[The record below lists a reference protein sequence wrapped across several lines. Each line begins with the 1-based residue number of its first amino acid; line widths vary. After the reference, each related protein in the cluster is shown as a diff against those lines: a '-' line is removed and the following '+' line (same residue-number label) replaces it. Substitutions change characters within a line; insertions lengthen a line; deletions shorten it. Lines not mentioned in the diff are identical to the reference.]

1 VAYRLLKSLK
11 IALVYGLLAAL
22 SITSR
27 PLILSGHKPVD
38 WAPVFATAGR
48 AFAIYTAAIF
58 VLVFTGILKPRSKA
72 RGTVNVNPW
81 LWGFIG
87 VGAVAVAVWALT

>member
-1 VAYRLLKSLK
+1 VVYRLLKSLK

-22 SITSR
+22 SITFR
-27 PLILSGHKPVD
+27 PLIISSNKPVD
-38 WAPVFATAGR
+38 WAPVLATAGR

-58 VLVFTGILKPRSKA
+58 VLVFTGILKPRTKA
-72 RGTVNVNPW
+72 SETVNVNPW
-81 LWGFIG
+81 LWGFIA